1 MLSVINDHLIGE
13 VLLPGLYCLHKD
25 VQAVAQDHVM
35 VLESMIRE
43 FEEKIDSSKLR
54 DRLVTKLGA
63 MSRLNVTYRLI
74 YPEPFCHSYDRVHNR
89 LHVHVLIICTF
100 ITALVLPGF

>member
-54 DRLVTKLGA
+54 DRLVTTISAL
-63 MSRLNVTYRLI
+63 SRLNVAYRLI
-74 YPEPFCHSYDRVHNR
+74 YPEPFCHSYDRVQNR
-89 LHVHVLIICTF
+89 LLVICTF
-100 ITALVLPGF
+100 ITATVLPGF

>member
-54 DRLVTKLGA
+54 DRSVTTPGA
-63 MSRLNVTYRLI
+63 MSRLNVTCTYRLI
-74 YPEPFCHSYDRVHNR
+74 YPEPFCHSYDRVQNR
-89 LHVHVLIICTF
+89 LLVICTF
-100 ITALVLPGF
+100 ITATVLPGF